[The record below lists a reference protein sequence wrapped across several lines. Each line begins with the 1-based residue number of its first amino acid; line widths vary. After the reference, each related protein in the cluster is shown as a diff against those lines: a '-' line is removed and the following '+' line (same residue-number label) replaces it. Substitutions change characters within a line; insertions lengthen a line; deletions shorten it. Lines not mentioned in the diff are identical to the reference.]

1 MDHHVALAMANLNI
15 PQSWNVLGSHS
26 GNGEQGI
33 IFQNDL
39 LFFYFIRLFIF
50 YNLHVT
56 LWLKMYLLTGL
67 R

>member
-39 LFFYFIRLFIF
+39 LFFISYVCFIF

-56 LWLKMYLLTGL
+56 LWLKIHLLTWL